1 MQEII
6 NKLLLEMEDDV
17 CELQMSAEK
26 ADVMANDIAEEY
38 FNTDISDTNGK
49 ALICFYFD
57 STGVKHNILFDYIKS
72 ISEQAEKLNSIW
84 NKIYDL
90 TKGNDKVLN

>member
-1 MQEII
+1 MDEIRM
-6 NKLLLEMEDDV
+6 LLLEMEP
-17 CELQMSAEK
+17 EIGNIQMSAEK

-38 FNTDISDTNGK
+38 FDTDISDTNGK
-49 ALICFYFD
+49 AQICFYFD

>member
-1 MQEII
+1 MNEIRM
-6 NKLLLEMEDDV
+6 LLLEMEP
-17 CELQMSAEK
+17 EIGNIQMSAEK
-26 ADVMANDIAEEY
+26 ADVMANNIAEEY
-38 FNTDISDTNGK
+38 FNTDISDVNGK

>member
-1 MQEII
+1 M
-6 NKLLLEMEDDV
+6 LLLEMEP
-17 CELQMSAEK
+17 EIGNIQMSAKK
-26 ADVMANDIAEEY
+26 ADVMANNIAGEY
-38 FNTDISDTNGK
+38 FDTDISDTNGK